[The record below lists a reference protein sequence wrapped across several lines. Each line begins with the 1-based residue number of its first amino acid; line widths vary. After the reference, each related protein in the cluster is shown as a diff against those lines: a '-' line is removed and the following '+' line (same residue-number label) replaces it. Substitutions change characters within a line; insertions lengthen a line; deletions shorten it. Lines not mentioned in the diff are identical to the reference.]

1 VSVRIASLMAAG
13 PDTATVVAEL
23 DARIGDAGLHPRF
36 VYAFYDHLHDDAQIG
51 ALLAHRFPGSAVVG
65 GTSCGGVMT
74 EHGLGGRGSIGL
86 LLVDDPDGA
95 YGSAA
100 TPMGDD
106 PAGAAEHALEQALEA
121 ADSPGELPELI
132 WIYQSPG
139 HEEAVVEGL
148 RRVVGDRCP
157 VIGGSSADQDVA
169 GLWRQLGPDG
179 PLTDGVVVGVLFPS
193 GGIGFGFQGGYEPT
207 GSNGIVT
214 ELGYAAGDSGI
225 VTEGEGRH
233 ILTID
238 GEPAAQVYNR
248 WIGGTLPEEILAQ
261 GGTILAA
268 TTMSPLAVGAGHID
282 EVAHYRLVHPETVTP
297 DGGLTTFAKVEHGAR
312 IYGMRGDRERLVQRV
327 GRVADAAIGSLP
339 DGREALAGGL
349 VVYCGGCMLAVGD
362 EVERVAVTAAERFGG
377 TPYLGCFTFGEQGV
391 ILDRNVHA
399 NLMISAIAFGR

>member
-1 VSVRIASLMAAG
+1 MRITSLMAAG
-13 PDTATVVAEL
+13 TDTAAVVADL
-23 DARIGDAGLHPRF
+23 DASIGRCGLWPQF
-36 VYAFYDHLHDDAQIG
+36 VYAFYDHEHDDVQLA
-51 ALLAHRFPGSAVVG
+51 ALLDARFPGCAVVG

-74 EHGLGGRGSIGL
+74 EQGLGGPGSVGL
-86 LLVDDPDGA
+86 LLIDDPDGA

-100 TPMGDD
+100 TSLGDD
-106 PAGAAEHALEQALEA
+106 PAGAAQRALGEALEA

-148 RRVVGDRCP
+148 QRVVGDRCP

-179 PLTDGVVVGVLFPS
+179 PLTDSLVVGVLFPS

-207 GSNGIVT
+207 GNNGIVT
-214 ELGYAAGDSGI
+214 ELGYATGDSGV

-238 GEPAAQVYNR
+238 GEPAAAVYDR
-248 WIGGTLPEEILAQ
+248 WIGGALADDVLAE

-268 TTMSPLAVGAGHID
+268 TTMSPLAVSAGHID
-282 EVAHYRLVHPETVTP
+282 EVTHYRLVHPETVTAQ
-297 DGGLTTFAKVEHGAR
+297 GGLTTFAQVERGAR

-327 GRVADAAIGSLP
+327 GRVADAAIASLP
-339 DGREALAGGL
+339 GGREELAGGL

-362 EVERVAVTAAERFGG
+362 EVERVAATAAERFGG
-377 TPYLGCFTFGEQGV
+377 APYLGCFTFGEQGV